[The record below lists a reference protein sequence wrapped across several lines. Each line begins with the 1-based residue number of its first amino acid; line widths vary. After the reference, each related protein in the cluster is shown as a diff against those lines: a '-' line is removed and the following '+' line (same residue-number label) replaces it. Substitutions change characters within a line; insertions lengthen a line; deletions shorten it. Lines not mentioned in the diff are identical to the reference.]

1 MRACTHARMHAH
13 THTHI
18 HTHRTAFSQ
27 AKGAPKRDQEDKTL
41 SRAGAREWGGGER
54 TSVDGARAPASVSPI
69 ALPSSTAVAH
79 LKRSWSSSAVHGF
92 PLRAH
97 ASMAASPS
105 PGASVTTRSS
115 PTLGASELFSDGVG
129 GSEDGWGAAK
139 EDVWEGGAAA
149 MEEEVEAA
157 VNMAWMGWGMPKCVC
172 VCVACVCVCVCLG
185 LCGSLASPSL
195 CLSVCLLDAIQALCV
210 CLYIRTHTHTNT
222 HTHKYVCMY
231 VCVCVYIYT
240 VDARSKAT

>member
-1 MRACTHARMHAH
+1 VRAGGWAGGRACMRGVRTCMCCHTCTCLHMRVHTTRACTHARMHAC
-13 THTHI
+13 THARMHACTHAHI

-41 SRAGAREWGGGER
+41 SRAGARELGGGER

-79 LKRSWSSSAVHGF
+79 LKRSWSSSVVHGF

-115 PTLGASELFSDGVG
+115 PTLGELSCSPTVWADQRMG
-129 GSEDGWGAAK
+129 GGRRRRMCGR
-139 EDVWEGGAAA
+139 GGRRR
-149 MEEEVEAA
+149 
-157 VNMAWMGWGMPKCVC
+157 WRRRWR
-172 VCVACVCVCVCLG
+172 L
-185 LCGSLASPSL
+185 
-195 CLSVCLLDAIQALCV
+195 
-210 CLYIRTHTHTNT
+210 R
-222 HTHKYVCMY
+222 
-231 VCVCVYIYT
+231 
-240 VDARSKAT
+240 

>member
-1 MRACTHARMHAH
+1 MRAGGRAGGRAGVHARRAYVHVLPHVYVLAHESAHHTRMHACTHA
-13 THTHI
+13 HI

-41 SRAGAREWGGGER
+41 SRAGARERGGGER

-139 EDVWEGGAAA
+139 EVVWVGGAAA

-172 VCVACVCVCVCLG
+172 VCVACVCVCVSGALCLT
-185 LCGSLASPSL
+185 CVSVSVSL
-195 CLSVCLLDAIQALCV
+195 CS
-210 CLYIRTHTHTNT
+210 
-222 HTHKYVCMY
+222 
-231 VCVCVYIYT
+231 
-240 VDARSKAT
+240 SP

>member
-1 MRACTHARMHAH
+1 MHARRAYVHVLPHVYVLAHESAHHTRMHACTHARMHAH

-41 SRAGAREWGGGER
+41 SRAGARERGGGER

-79 LKRSWSSSAVHGF
+79 LKRSWSSSVVHGF

-115 PTLGASELFSDGVG
+115 PTLGELSCSPTVWADQRMG
-129 GSEDGWGAAK
+129 GGRRRRMCGR
-139 EDVWEGGAAA
+139 GGRRR
-149 MEEEVEAA
+149 
-157 VNMAWMGWGMPKCVC
+157 WRRRWR
-172 VCVACVCVCVCLG
+172 L
-185 LCGSLASPSL
+185 
-195 CLSVCLLDAIQALCV
+195 
-210 CLYIRTHTHTNT
+210 R
-222 HTHKYVCMY
+222 
-231 VCVCVYIYT
+231 
-240 VDARSKAT
+240 